1 MFNLR
6 KQQKKFIVPFFI
18 DMANIFELFVH
29 KLLKDYNPPV
39 AYHKRPIGWE
49 KKLSAG
55 NKVGLKFYDGV
66 TTAGGTPTYETL
78 DNKFIEPDFLTY
90 KGSLSDVDDIPND
103 VLDSIS
109 ILDSKYM
116 DEIHESEMYQF
127 AFYMHHF
134 KKKTA
139 IAILPTEKPTID
151 DHGRYVDTE
160 AYNWTGKKQ
169 DVTIKVRHINI
180 DEILKKIYSNDKSNL
195 DAVMNEIITKIVPI
209 TA

>member
-18 DMANIFELFVH
+18 DMADIFELFVQT
-29 KLLKDYNPPV
+29 LLEEYGPPV
-39 AYHKRPIGWE
+39 KSQAHPIGWE
-49 KKLSAG
+49 KKSSVSKKL
-55 NKVGLKFYDGV
+55 
-66 TTAGGTPTYETL
+66 L
-78 DNKFIEPDFLTY
+78 DTKDIKPDFLTY
-90 KGSLSDVDDIPND
+90 NGIFRDVNNIPND

-116 DEIHESEMYQF
+116 DEINESEMYQF

-139 IAILPTEKPTID
+139 VAILPTEKLTID

-160 AYNWTGKKQ
+160 AYDWIGKKQ

-180 DEILKKIYSNDKSNL
+180 DEILKKIYSKDKSNL
-195 DAVMNEIITKIVPI
+195 DAIMKEILTKIVPI
-209 TA
+209 TP

>member
-1 MFNLR
+1 MYNLR

-29 KLLKDYNPPV
+29 KLLEDYNPPV

-49 KKLSAG
+49 KKSSAG
-55 NKVGLKFYDGV
+55 KV
-66 TTAGGTPTYETL
+66 L
-78 DNKFIEPDFLTY
+78 DNKVIEPDFLTY
-90 KGSLSDVDDIPND
+90 KGSLSDVNDIPND

-116 DEIHESEMYQF
+116 QQISESEMYQF

-160 AYNWTGKKQ
+160 AHNWTGKKQ

-195 DAVMNEIITKIVPI
+195 GAVMNEIITKIIPI